1 VSHRESGIYVRI
13 LIAFVR
19 GPSGSGKTSLLLGM
33 AGRLRSSITTRYK
46 VRGRMLFN
54 GAEASSSVVES
65 IISFVT
71 QDDEGLLPS
80 LTVRETLQFA
90 ASLRLP
96 SWMTKAEKNKRA
108 EQVLLKMGLKVRLK
122 FHPRREL
129 LEFDDTSRTV
139 RIMLSAINL

>member
-1 VSHRESGIYVRI
+1 
-13 LIAFVR
+13 
-19 GPSGSGKTSLLLGM
+19 
-33 AGRLRSSITTRYK
+33 
-46 VRGRMLFN
+46 MLFN